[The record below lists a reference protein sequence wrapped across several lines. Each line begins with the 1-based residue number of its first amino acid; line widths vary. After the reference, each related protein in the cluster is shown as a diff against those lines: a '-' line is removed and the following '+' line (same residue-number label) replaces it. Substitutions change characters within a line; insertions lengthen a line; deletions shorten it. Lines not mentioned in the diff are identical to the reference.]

1 MGDEGIVEPS
11 GKTRRLGLDLSA
23 RYQINHWLFADLNI
37 NVARPRSMEA
47 PKGENY
53 IPLAPLLTSTGGL
66 SFKAGNGW
74 NGSLRYR
81 FMQNRPANEDYS
93 VTAKGY
99 TVADLSINYTQKK
112 YEVGVAV
119 ENLFNTEWNETQ
131 FDTETRLKN
140 EPAPVSEIHFTPGVP
155 FFARLKLAVFLEKR
169 KWGGV

>member
-1 MGDEGIVEPS
+1 
-11 GKTRRLGLDLSA
+11 
-23 RYQINHWLFADLNI
+23 
-37 NVARPRSMEA
+37 MEA

-169 KWGGV
+169 K